1 MTKKTEKENDRIQ
14 ISAFWLSERQSPYA
28 YNFLKKS
35 DLTHRGEQLSIIRS
49 AITTGLVL
57 NNLFPELS
65 SFINGLNERL
75 TAADLNRFFNDEFN
89 KDKLNNENLKEQIS
103 FMLDSKF
110 NELFS
115 MINGCDFSKATFS
128 TTSQSDVSETLKAER
143 VRDQRLEL
151 IPKELTVNPKPETL
165 EILTPIESAKKNGS
179 GLNTSHGSA
188 AVSASQSENTV
199 LSEHAQIQGVTRKPK
214 KKANANLANLAK

>member
-75 TAADLNRFFNDEFN
+75 TAADLNRFFNDEF
-89 KDKLNNENLKEQIS
+89 KKSDLSNEQLKEQIS
-103 FMLDSKF
+103 LMLDSKF
-110 NELFS
+110 NDLILK
-115 MINGCDFSKATFS
+115 INNCKNPAAVFS
-128 TTSQSDVSETLKAER
+128 TNCQTDVSDAVKPETAKE
-143 VRDQRLEL
+143 QRLEL
-151 IPKELTVNPKPETL
+151 MSTELAKNSMPVTVETL
-165 EILTPIESAKKNGS
+165 PPVAIANQNDSVLKTN
-179 GLNTSHGSA
+179 H
-188 AVSASQSENTV
+188 VSPDVNLAQTETMA
-199 LSEHAQIQGVTRKPK
+199 LSEQAQVQGVTTKQK
-214 KKANANLANLAK
+214 KRANANLANLAK

>member
-1 MTKKTEKENDRIQ
+1 MTKKSEKENDRIQ

-28 YNFLKKS
+28 YNFLKKNA
-35 DLTHRGEQLSIIRS
+35 LTHRGEQISLIRS

-75 TAADLNRFFNDEFN
+75 TAADLNRFFSDEFKKN
-89 KDKLNNENLKEQIS
+89 EFNTEKLTEQIS
-103 FMLDSKF
+103 SVLDSKF
-110 NELFS
+110 NELFLK
-115 MINGCDFSKATFS
+115 INNCEFPKATLS
-128 TTSQSDVSETLKAER
+128 TNNQSDASEPLRAEGVKEQR
-143 VRDQRLEL
+143 VEL
-151 IPKELTVNPKPETL
+151 IPTELTGNPRPETL
-165 EILTPIESAKKNGS
+165 ETFTPIENAKKNDS
-179 GLNTSHGSA
+179 DLNTNHGFASD
-188 AVSASQSENTV
+188 SASQSDNKV

>member
-1 MTKKTEKENDRIQ
+1 MTKKSEKENDRIQ

-28 YNFLKKS
+28 YNFLKKN

-75 TAADLNRFFNDEFN
+75 TAADLNRFFNDEF
-89 KDKLNNENLKEQIS
+89 KKSDLSNEQLKEQIS

-110 NELFS
+110 NDFLS
-115 MINGCDFSKATFS
+115 KINNGEIHNATFS
-128 TTSQSDVSETLKAER
+128 SNSQIDVSHAVSTETVK
-143 VRDQRLEL
+143 DQRLEL
-151 IPKELTVNPKPETL
+151 MTTELGESAMPEIVETL
-165 EILTPIESAKKNGS
+165 SHPPVAKQHDPVLKTNHGTASVNEVQSDNLVPS
-179 GLNTSHGSA
+179 G
-188 AVSASQSENTV
+188 Q
-199 LSEHAQIQGVTRKPK
+199 AQKQGVTRKQK
-214 KKANANLANLAK
+214 KRANANLANLAK